1 MKTMRKSGMITGV
14 LCAFIAA
21 ALPQAALA
29 QGAPSKQL
37 TAADLAKMKPSG
49 TVTLDEKEIGLIIG
63 GAEGKGVL
71 TLGDKK
77 YNFTLKGLS
86 AGGIGIAK
94 VHATG
99 NVYQLNKVEDFAGRY
114 TGVTAGA
121 TAVKG
126 IGGASFQNGKG
137 VYMSLKERSTGAELA
152 LGISEFSVTL
162 KK

>member
-1 MKTMRKSGMITGV
+1 MSKSGIINGC

-63 GAEGKGVL
+63 GGEGKGVL
-71 TLGDKK
+71 DYMGKK
-77 YNFTLKGLS
+77 YNFTVKGLT
-86 AGGIGIAK
+86 AGAIGYAS

-99 NVYQLNKVEDFAGRY
+99 NVYQLNKVENFAGKY
-114 TGVTAGA
+114 TLVPAGA
-121 TAVKG
+121 AAVKG
-126 IGGASFQNGKG
+126 VGKGSYQNGNA
-137 VYMSLKERSTGAELA
+137 VYMSLKEKAKGLELE
-152 LGISEFSVTL
+152 LGIGVIEVKL
-162 KK
+162 AK